1 MPSKRVCADGP
12 SACWARLTRFI
23 ATHDSIERAVSR
35 QATLGGR
42 VCNRSVVLEFE
53 YTLYNTH
60 NHRTKGGRFGAQDVS
75 SRVSSSLQARR
86 YILYTCRQVHVST
99 TLICALQTC
108 DATTILDVSYTNTLC
123 KILYCIIIQCKTPAF
138 QQVSTL
144 CAQARSIRW
153 SGGKVSAL
161 WARRTGVQSR
171 AGACQSET
179 RRAPWFGPHIGTA
192 APGNLGW
199 AARMAAGP

>member
-1 MPSKRVCADGP
+1 MHKMCPLVP
-12 SACWARLTRFI
+12 TR
-23 ATHDSIERAVSR
+23 SE
-35 QATLGGR
+35 
-42 VCNRSVVLEFE
+42 
-53 YTLYNTH
+53 
-60 NHRTKGGRFGAQDVS
+60 
-75 SRVSSSLQARR
+75 SRVSSSLQSEDRTKD
-86 YILYTCRQVHVST
+86 IDKFTLFT
-99 TLICALQTC
+99 TLVCALQTC